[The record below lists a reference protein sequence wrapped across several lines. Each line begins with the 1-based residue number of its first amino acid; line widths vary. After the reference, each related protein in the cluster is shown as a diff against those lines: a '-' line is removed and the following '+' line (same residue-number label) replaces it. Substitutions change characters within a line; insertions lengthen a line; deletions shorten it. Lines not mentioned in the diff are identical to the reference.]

1 MIVVVI
7 FFHFN
12 LIVFFSFFLPFS
24 GHNGPSG
31 SSSLAINNVTAFLRM
46 RQQLKR
52 GSVPRLEE
60 FMVKNISY
68 VWIEMTGL
76 GIWNNLLELIIN
88 SISNIFRL
96 QIANLIT
103 STVSKVLQQALDRSQ
118 FSFIP

>member
-1 MIVVVI
+1 
-7 FFHFN
+7 
-12 LIVFFSFFLPFS
+12 
-24 GHNGPSG
+24 
-31 SSSLAINNVTAFLRM
+31 M